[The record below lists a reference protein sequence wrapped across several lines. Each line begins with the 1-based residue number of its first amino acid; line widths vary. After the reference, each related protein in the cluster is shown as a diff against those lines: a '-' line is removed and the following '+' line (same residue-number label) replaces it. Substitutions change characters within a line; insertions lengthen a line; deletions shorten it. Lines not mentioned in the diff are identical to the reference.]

1 MERDEKQTYIAIGK
15 RIQLARDAEH
25 ITQEMLAK
33 ALGYQSATAISLI
46 ESGERKVK
54 ISDLEKIAGI
64 LHEDIHYLLTGER
77 KQPMQNLNVRTAL
90 RASDNDLKKDELDK
104 IESFIAF
111 VKSQRNGQ

>member
-1 MERDEKQTYIAIGK
+1 MESKEKQIYKAIGK

-25 ITQEMLAK
+25 MTQDMLAK
-33 ALGYQSATAISLI
+33 ALGYQTATAISLI
-46 ESGERKVK
+46 EAGERKVK
-54 ISDLEKIAGI
+54 IIDLEKIAGI

-90 RASDNDLKKDELDK
+90 RASDNDLKKEELDK

-111 VKSQRNGQ
+111 IKNQRNG